1 MPEEYKVRLGD
12 GSEIGPLNLQA
23 VRDWHRQGLI
33 GPKSA
38 VLRPG
43 SKRWTTLDQVLEP
56 QAFGKAG
63 SKAAAPPPPPVQRR
77 DRDES
82 RSSSSATMGS
92 RPALLGVASLLVLVG
107 AAGGGYWLLARG
119 ARATTAPPATAAASP
134 DPLEALVRQAVQAAI
149 TEVPVL
155 TPAAAQLLM
164 ERSQARIL
172 EPDQLFR
179 RSLEALTRAQPS
191 WSSTEV
197 RDVGQITNALYS
209 NLTGNDRARL
219 ASYIDRVRGRRATT
233 PQEDKAMCGLMK
245 TAVLH
250 LPAAMRQRLQALYE
264 KAVRAAA

>member
-63 SKAAAPPPPPVQRR
+63 SKTATPPPPPAQRR
-77 DRDES
+77 DRDEGLA
-82 RSSSSATMGS
+82 SSAAMASKPLLLGAG
-92 RPALLGVASLLVLVG
+92 ALLLLIA
-107 AAGGGYWLLARG
+107 AAGGGYWLLSQG
-119 ARATTAPPATAAASP
+119 ASPTTAHPAAVAPTP
-134 DPLEALVRQAVQAAI
+134 DPLDALVRQAVQTAT

-155 TPAAAQLLM
+155 TPVAAQLLM

-191 WSSTEV
+191 WSPTEV
-197 RDVGQITNALYS
+197 RDVGQITNALYA
-209 NLTGNDRARL
+209 NLSGNDRARL

-245 TAVLH
+245 SAVLH

>member
-56 QAFGKAG
+56 QAFGKG
-63 SKAAAPPPPPVQRR
+63 TSKVVTPPPPPAQRR
-77 DRDES
+77 GES
-82 RSSSSATMGS
+82 ASLSTTVESKPLLVAAA
-92 RPALLGVASLLVLVG
+92 ALLLAG
-107 AAGGGYWLLARG
+107 AAGVGYWLLSRNT
-119 ARATTAPPATAAASP
+119 RPTAAHEAAAAATP
-134 DPLEALVRQAVQAAI
+134 DPLDALVRQAIQTAT

-155 TPAAAQLLM
+155 TPAAARTLM

-191 WSSTEV
+191 WSAAEV
-197 RDVGQITNALYS
+197 KDVGQITNALYS

>member
-63 SKAAAPPPPPVQRR
+63 SKAVTPPPAPVPSRA
-77 DRDES
+77 RDE
-82 RSSSSATMGS
+82 
-92 RPALLGVASLLVLVG
+92 RPASSRNLGDLASRAGLLAAGALALAG
-107 AAGGGYWLLARG
+107 AAGGAYWLLGR
-119 ARATTAPPATAAASP
+119 RAPPKPVNEAASTP
-134 DPLEALVRQAVQAAI
+134 NPLDALVRQAVQTATA
-149 TEVPVL
+149 EVPVL

-164 ERSQARIL
+164 ERSQAGVL
-172 EPDQLFR
+172 EPNELFR

-191 WSSTEV
+191 WSAAEV
-197 RDVGQITNALYS
+197 RDVGQITSALYA
-209 NLTGNDRARL
+209 NLSGRDRTRL
-219 ASYIDRVRGRRATT
+219 AAYIDRVRGRRVTT
-233 PQEDKAMCGLMK
+233 AQDDREMCGLMK
-245 TAVLH
+245 SAVLH
-250 LPAAMRQRLQALYE
+250 LPPAMRQRLQALYE
-264 KAVRAAA
+264 KAVRAAS

>member
-12 GSEIGPLNLQA
+12 GSEIGPLSLQA

-33 GPKSA
+33 QAKSP

-56 QAFGKAG
+56 QAFGKSGSSAPAPSPASVAPRERRESRAG
-63 SKAAAPPPPPVQRR
+63 SAVVLASKPI
-77 DRDES
+77 
-82 RSSSSATMGS
+82 
-92 RPALLGVASLLVLVG
+92 LLAVG
-107 AAGGGYWLLARG
+107 AVVLAGAVGGAGYWLLTRERPKPVSEA
-119 ARATTAPPATAAASP
+119 ATMAAP
-134 DPLEALVRQAVQAAI
+134 DPLDALVQQAVQTAA
-149 TEVPVL
+149 TEVPSL
-155 TPAAAQLLM
+155 TPAAARLLM

-191 WSSTEV
+191 WSAAEA
-197 RDVGQITNALYS
+197 RDVGQITSALYS
-209 NLTGNDRARL
+209 NLSGRDRSRL
-219 ASYIDRVRGRRATT
+219 AAYIDRVRGRRATT
-233 PQEDKAMCGLMK
+233 PQEDREMCGLMK

-250 LPAAMRQRLQALYE
+250 LPVATKQRLQALYE

>member
-63 SKAAAPPPPPVQRR
+63 SRAATPPPPPAQRR
-77 DRDES
+77 DRDEGL
-82 RSSSSATMGS
+82 SSSVTIASKPLIVGAG
-92 RPALLGVASLLVLVG
+92 ALLLLVA
-107 AAGGGYWLLARG
+107 AAGGGYWLLSRG
-119 ARATTAPPATAAASP
+119 GRPTTDHPATQAPTP
-134 DPLEALVRQAVQAAI
+134 DPLDALVRQAVQTAT

-155 TPAAAQLLM
+155 TPVAAQLLM

-197 RDVGQITNALYS
+197 RDVGQITNALYA
-209 NLTGNDRARL
+209 NLSGNDRARL
-219 ASYIDRVRGRRATT
+219 ANYIDRVRGRRATT